1 LTSDCHGSKS
11 LTIYTVLAKIRFL
24 ILILMKI
31 FNKSVNFNENIS
43 ITFIQKIKF
52 GLNLKRNNIV
62 QFFSLKKY

>member
-1 LTSDCHGSKS
+1 
-11 LTIYTVLAKIRFL
+11 
-24 ILILMKI
+24 MKI